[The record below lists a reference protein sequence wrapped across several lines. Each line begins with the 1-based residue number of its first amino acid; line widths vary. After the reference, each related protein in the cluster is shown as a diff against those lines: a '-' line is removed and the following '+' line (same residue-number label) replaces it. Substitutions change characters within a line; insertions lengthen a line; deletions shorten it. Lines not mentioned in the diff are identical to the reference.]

1 MWPPYKI
8 DKELT
13 GLFVLTNFPF
23 DKSDCLN
30 ESSLIHS
37 SLYPVKISTQ
47 VNESTDRLTRTDR
60 SVDPLRGYKIQCD
73 WTNPK

>member
-1 MWPPYKI
+1 MDTKIPTLIPLESNRNSMCVCLSII

-13 GLFVLTNFPF
+13 GVLVLTNFPF

-37 SLYPVKISTQ
+37 SLYMVTKSTR
-47 VNESTDRLTRTDR
+47 VLGPTS
-60 SVDPLRGYKIQCD
+60 PD
-73 WTNPK
+73 WSEI